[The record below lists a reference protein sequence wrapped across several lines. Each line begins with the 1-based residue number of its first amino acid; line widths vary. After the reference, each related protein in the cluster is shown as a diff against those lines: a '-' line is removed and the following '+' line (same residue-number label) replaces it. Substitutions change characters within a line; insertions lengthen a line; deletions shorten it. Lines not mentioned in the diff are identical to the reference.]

1 VVTLLSW
8 LGVERRETVIAAIH
22 EARPGGGQPGAQWR
36 ACSVAVW
43 WGGAAACIATD
54 RTELTSGVRRARQ
67 GVIDNLE
74 KLHSYVKALSRD

>member
-1 VVTLLSW
+1 MVTLLSW

-22 EARPGGGQPGAQWR
+22 EARPGRGLPGAQRR
-36 ACSVAVW
+36 ACSVAVQRR
-43 WGGAAACIATD
+43 AL
-54 RTELTSGVRRARQ
+54 RLTELTSGVRRARQ